1 MNNRRD
7 IDKVTKLPFK
17 TFLEDLLS
25 PEPAI
30 TKATVEDLSLYF
42 RNDPYFPD
50 TKLPKFF
57 RYRINIENQI
67 TDSGPFKTILAYQKM
82 FNANLEI
89 KGNGDRTRTL
99 IFEGHYSNPRQKKVL
114 DQDLMYI
121 HMMALSGKKEYFF
134 TGTLDETPF
143 LPRERC
149 IVLTDSI
156 RNLNTYEFVCKMAR
170 NGFRY
175 NSSKGVLYGFEE
187 AIQTFG
193 SDVMDKFNEELLESK
208 AAQET
213 YGFRISEKIL

>member
-1 MNNRRD
+1 
-7 IDKVTKLPFK
+7 
-17 TFLEDLLS
+17 
-25 PEPAI
+25 
-30 TKATVEDLSLYF
+30 
-42 RNDPYFPD
+42 
-50 TKLPKFF
+50 
-57 RYRINIENQI
+57 
-67 TDSGPFKTILAYQKM
+67 
-82 FNANLEI
+82 
-89 KGNGDRTRTL
+89 
-99 IFEGHYSNPRQKKVL
+99 
-114 DQDLMYI
+114 
-121 HMMALSGKKEYFF
+121 MMALSGKKEYFF

-213 YGFRISEKIL
+213 YGFRISDNII